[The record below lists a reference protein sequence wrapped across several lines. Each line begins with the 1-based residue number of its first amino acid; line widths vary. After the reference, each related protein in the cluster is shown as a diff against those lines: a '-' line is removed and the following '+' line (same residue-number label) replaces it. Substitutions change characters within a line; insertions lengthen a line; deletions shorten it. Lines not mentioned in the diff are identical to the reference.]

1 VSEAE
6 FAEVM
11 NLHATSA
18 MNAFAIY
25 ISLVFAFLT
34 AFYVVGAKLST
45 RQATLITSL
54 FLIWC
59 LAFALVAVA
68 HLQTFDSL
76 ALEYVH
82 YIRSPLMLLP
92 WTEFGMIIT
101 ASGLLIGGYLAFDAR
116 KASVA

>member
-1 VSEAE
+1 
-6 FAEVM
+6 
-11 NLHATSA
+11 

-34 AFYVVGAKLST
+34 AVYFVGEKLKK
-45 RQATLITSL
+45 RQMVLVTSL
-54 FLIWC
+54 FLIWSS
-59 LAFALVAVA
+59 AFALVAVA

-92 WTEFGMIIT
+92 WTEMGATIT
-101 ASGLLIGGYLAFDAR
+101 AGGLLIGGYLAFDAR
-116 KASVA
+116 KDSVA